1 MRLLFDQNLSPGLVQ
16 SLADVYPNSAHV
28 LDAALDQAEDRDVWT
43 FAQRHGFTIVSKDG
57 DFRQLSFLLGAP
69 PKVIWVRLGNCTTH
83 DIETALRSSR
93 VQLHEFDSS
102 EETALLTI
110 G

>member
-16 SLADVYPNSAHV
+16 LLADIYPNSAHV
-28 LDAALDQAEDRDVWT
+28 MDAALDQAEDRDVWT
-43 FAQRHGFTIVSKDG
+43 FAQEHGFTIVSKDG

-69 PKVIWVRLGNCTTH
+69 PKVIWVRLGNCTTR

-93 VQLHEFDSS
+93 VQLRDFDAS
-102 EETALLTI
+102 EEAALLTV